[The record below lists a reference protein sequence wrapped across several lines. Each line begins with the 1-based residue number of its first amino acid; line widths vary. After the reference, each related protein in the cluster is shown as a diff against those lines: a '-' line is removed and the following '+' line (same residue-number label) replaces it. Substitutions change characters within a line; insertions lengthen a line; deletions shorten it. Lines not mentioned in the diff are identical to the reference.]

1 MTAPLHLDGNALGG
15 VLIDIFGHEMTDTEG
30 TCLDCGAVHQFGA
43 LIVYVASPG
52 YVLRCPSCGAVLLV
66 IVVEPDGYHI
76 TVESLQAPGL

>member
-1 MTAPLHLDGNALGG
+1 MTPDLYLDGNALGG
-15 VLIDIFGHEMTDTEG
+15 VLYEVFGREMTADEG

-43 LIVYVASPG
+43 LIAYIAAPG
-52 YVLRCPSCGAVLLV
+52 HVLRCPSCSAVLLV